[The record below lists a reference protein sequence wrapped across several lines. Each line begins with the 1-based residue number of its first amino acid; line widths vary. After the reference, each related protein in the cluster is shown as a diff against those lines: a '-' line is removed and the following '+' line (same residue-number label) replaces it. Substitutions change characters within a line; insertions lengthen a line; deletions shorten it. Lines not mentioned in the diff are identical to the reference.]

1 MKLTERIKTEVLEV
15 YDAWLESYLS
25 GDVET
30 YDSYLDDAC
39 RFIGSTNNE
48 EFLSRKEAT
57 EFFRVTADQFA
68 GKMQLKNETKTVEAF
83 GELLF
88 LTHAF
93 DCWFPG
99 GADWLYYGRFRCTS
113 VLRHTKDGWRFIYQH
128 FSTPDSK
135 AQEGETI
142 GYDQISA
149 ENLQLR
155 EAIKR
160 RTVELEEK
168 NRELAIEAAL
178 ERIRAQVT
186 AMTDSSELLDIVVTM
201 RTEFVKLG
209 HEAHYFWHMRWL
221 PETYK
226 KAMTSGDGTRIG
238 MVMTLPR
245 NIHGK
250 IPLLAAWEQSN
261 DPTVVYAMDPETA
274 VDYVDKMVSL
284 GDFQQ
289 VDPQA
294 PGPDDIRHIGGLT
307 FVMART
313 THGEIGF
320 SLPGVVR
327 EPPKA
332 AVDTLVR
339 FAGVFD
345 LAYRRFE
352 DLQKAE
358 AQAREAEIELAL
370 ERVRARTMAMHQSD
384 ELKEVIEV
392 VYRQLVHLG
401 VPVEHAGFILDYKER
416 DDMHIWLADQ
426 NAVFP
431 EIVLPYFDC
440 AHWNSFLEAKKTGGQ
455 FFANRLDFEEKNNF
469 YKDLFQ
475 FIPEIPEEAK
485 AHYFTCPALAI
496 STVLLDNIGLYIEN
510 YRGIPYSEEENSILL
525 RFGKVFQQT
534 YSRFLDLQKA
544 EAQAREAQIMASME
558 RVRAA
563 TMAMHH
569 SGELSNVLSSLFEQF
584 DILGIN
590 PSHAVLTLI
599 DKEKNTLNFRT
610 TGTRGYQV
618 EAEQEVDLKVADA
631 WVDTTEKWKKS
642 SPNAVNVNEYP
653 PEVLPDVWEVYK
665 DILSAIPENARPEIR
680 DFPNGLFITEGYCRF
695 GYIGFAHN
703 RGPTE
708 EEKEIVKRIA
718 AEFGT
723 LYQRFL
729 DLQKAEAQAREAEIQ
744 LALERVRARSMAM
757 QNTDELHE
765 VLSVLFRQFDHLGIQ
780 PVNVFL
786 SLFDRENRT
795 LTYRASGKSGT
806 RRPGKQ
812 VVQVDS
818 MEPLKALYDKW
829 LHDNSDSVE
838 VIFYPKEVL
847 PELFGIFSETFAAM
861 PEADRMGPDD
871 FPEGGYSMAGYT
883 PFGYLGYDHQRAA
896 TEEEKE
902 ILSRFCLEFT
912 RVYQRFLD
920 IQKAEAQARE
930 AQIEA
935 ALEKIRSR
943 SLGMQNSGELQDV
956 VQIVAEKIQE
966 LGVIVDPTGVLIC
979 TYPEGTKDVIHWT
992 YSPAARERSKPYFMP
1007 YFEHP
1012 IWDEAW
1018 ESKNR
1023 GDAWLSKTY
1032 SKGVKN
1038 KFLRTIFT
1046 RSDSDYSWLPEDYKQ
1061 WQLDSPV
1068 YTLSFAWGKNS
1079 ALCVPN
1085 NDGTAPTEAQ
1095 KDILIRFARVF
1106 EQSYVRFLDLQKS
1119 EEQAREAQI
1128 QLSLERLRSKAMS
1141 MQQSD
1146 ELHEV
1151 LAVLFEQFD
1160 VLGIRPMSTHM
1171 TILDL
1176 ENNTFT
1182 FRETGKF
1189 GNRSFGEHTFALD
1202 AMDTWKDMVESW
1214 QKTEPFTINR
1224 LHFPK
1229 ENLPQ
1234 VWEVFRESFASMPEE
1249 SRIRPGD
1256 YPDGIYHTAGK
1267 HPFGYIG
1274 MNQVRPPTEEEEQI
1288 VIRFAN
1294 EFGRVYQRF
1303 LDLQKAEAQSREAKI
1318 ETALEKV
1325 RARTMGM
1332 QHSDELPDVALV
1344 LFNEVRALGVPAWSS
1359 GFNILAEDK
1368 KSAAAWMSSEGTLQK
1383 PFTLRLYGE
1392 ASFEE
1397 MGAFVRGK
1405 NPFLVQELGGKALE
1419 AHYDYMKTFPDLQ
1432 TIFEDIQAAGLSL
1445 PTYQI
1450 NHLCKF
1456 THGFLL
1462 FITYEQVPGAHEI
1475 FRRFTTVF
1483 EQTYTRF
1490 LDLSLKEKQAVEL
1503 MKEKQRL
1510 EQTLK
1515 HLRET
1520 QTQLVHA
1527 EKMASLG
1534 ELTAGIAHEIQNP
1547 LNFVNNF
1554 SEVSNELLEEMAE
1567 ELEKGDLSEVR
1578 AIVED
1583 LKQNLDKITHHGK
1596 RADGIVKGM
1605 LQHSRSSDGK
1615 KQPTDLN
1622 ALAEEYLRLAYHGL
1636 RAKDKGFNATLETE
1650 FDEAMEAVALVPQDI
1665 GRVLLNLLTNAFHA
1679 VSERKQKEAG
1689 PYTPTVWVRTHRS
1702 AGGVELTVR
1711 DNGGGIPEAIREKIF
1726 QPFFTT
1732 KPTGQGTGL
1741 GLSMSYDIAT
1751 KGHGG
1756 KLNVSSKEGEGTT
1769 FTLVLPDK

>member
-1 MKLTERIKTEVLEV
+1 MRLTQKIKTEVLQV
-15 YDAWLESYLS
+15 YDTWLESYVS
-25 GDVET
+25 GNVET
-30 YDSYLDDAC
+30 YDHYLDDAYH
-39 RFIGSTNNE
+39 FIGSTNNE
-48 EFLSRKEAT
+48 EFLSRRETT

-68 GKMQLKNETKTVEAF
+68 GKTELRNETKSVEGF
-83 GELLF
+83 GELIF
-88 LTHAF
+88 LTHVF
-93 DCWFPG
+93 DAWFLG
-99 GADWLYYGRFRCTS
+99 GEDWSYYGRFRFTS
-113 VLRHTKDGWRFIYQH
+113 VLRNTEDGWRFIYQH

-135 AQEGETI
+135 AQEGQTI

-245 NIHGK
+245 NIHGN
-250 IPLLAAWEQSN
+250 IPLLEAWEQSD

-274 VDYVDKMVSL
+274 VDYVNKMVSL

-320 SLPGVVR
+320 SLPGVVP

-358 AQAREAEIELAL
+358 AQAREAQIEMAL
-370 ERVRARTMAMHQSD
+370 EKVRSKTMGMQKSQ
-384 ELKEVIEV
+384 ELREVIQEV
-392 VYRQLVHLG
+392 YDQFVLLNIH
-401 VPVEHAGFILDYKER
+401 VEHSGFILDYKENEQ
-416 DDMHIWLADQ
+416 MHIWLADTHGVP
-426 NAVFP
+426 A
-431 EIVLPYFDC
+431 ELTIPYFDSP
-440 AHWNSFLEAKKTGGQ
+440 HWNSFLEAKKGGAD
-455 FFANRLDFEEKNNF
+455 FFTNLLDFETKNQF
-469 YKDLFQ
+469 YKDLFD
-475 FIPEIPEEAK
+475 FIPDLDEEIK
-485 AHYFTCPALAI
+485 QYYLNCPGLAI
-496 STVLLDNIGLYIEN
+496 STVLLENVGLYIEN
-510 YRGIPYSEEENSILL
+510 FTGTPYSEEDNRILM
-525 RFGKVFQQT
+525 RFGRVFQQT
-534 YSRFLDLQKA
+534 YSRF
-544 EAQAREAQIMASME
+544 M
-558 RVRAA
+558 
-563 TMAMHH
+563 
-569 SGELSNVLSSLFEQF
+569 
-584 DILGIN
+584 
-590 PSHAVLTLI
+590 
-599 DKEKNTLNFRT
+599 
-610 TGTRGYQV
+610 
-618 EAEQEVDLKVADA
+618 
-631 WVDTTEKWKKS
+631 
-642 SPNAVNVNEYP
+642 
-653 PEVLPDVWEVYK
+653 
-665 DILSAIPENARPEIR
+665 
-680 DFPNGLFITEGYCRF
+680 
-695 GYIGFAHN
+695 
-703 RGPTE
+703 
-708 EEKEIVKRIA
+708 
-718 AEFGT
+718 
-723 LYQRFL
+723 

-765 VLSVLFRQFDHLGIQ
+765 VLSVLFRQFDNLGIE

-806 RRPGKQ
+806 RVPGKQ

-847 PELFGIFSETFAAM
+847 PDLFGIFSETFAAM

-871 FPEGGYSMAGYT
+871 YPEGGYSVAGYT
-883 PFGYLGYDHQRAA
+883 PFGYLGYDHQQEP

-1038 KFLRTIFT
+1038 TFLRTIFT
-1046 RSDSDYSWLPEDYKQ
+1046 RSDSDYSGLPEDYKQ

-1068 YTLSFAWGKNS
+1068 YTLSFAWGKHS

-1095 KDILIRFARVF
+1095 KEILIRFARVF

-1119 EEQAREAQI
+1119 EEQAREGRI

-1160 VLGIRPMSTHM
+1160 ILGIRPMSTHM

-1234 VWEVFRESFASMPEE
+1234 VWEVFHESFASMPEE
-1249 SRIRPGD
+1249 SRIRPED

-1274 MNQVRPPTEEEEQI
+1274 MNQVRPATEEEEQI

-1303 LDLQKAEAQSREAKI
+1303 LDLQKAEAQAQEARI
-1318 ETALEKV
+1318 EAALEKV

-1332 QHSDELPDVALV
+1332 QHSDELPDVALL

-1359 GFNILAEDK
+1359 GFNILAEDR

-1383 PFTLRLYGE
+1383 PFTLRLFGE

-1397 MGAFVRGK
+1397 MGAFARGDE
-1405 NPFLVQELGGKALE
+1405 PLMVQELGGKALV
-1419 AHYDYMKTFPDLQ
+1419 AHYDYMKSFPDLQ
-1432 TIFEDIQAAGLSL
+1432 AIFKDIQDAGLSL
-1445 PTYQI
+1445 PTYQV

-1456 THGFLL
+1456 AHGFLL
-1462 FITYEQVPGAHEI
+1462 FITYERVPGAHEI

-1490 LDLSLKEKQAVEL
+1490 LDLKNLEAQARESKIETALERVRARALAMQQPEELKDVARVMRQEMALLGVEELETSSIYIHDPQAGKTECWYAIKDIREAEKVMVADHFDLDLNETWVGREMLRFHGGKEEQLSIIMKGDQRKEWIDYCEAHSQALKGYYGEEIPERTYHLYKFSHGAIGAATPGELSEESWSLLKRAASVFSLAYSRFRDLTQARLDLQRLKEEKKRAEDALKEL
-1503 MKEKQRL
+1503 QL
-1510 EQTLK
+1510 
-1515 HLRET
+1515 T
-1520 QTQLVHA
+1520 QQQLVHA

-1583 LKQNLDKITHHGK
+1583 LKQNLD
-1596 RADGIVKGM
+1596 
-1605 LQHSRSSDGK
+1605 
-1615 KQPTDLN
+1615 
-1622 ALAEEYLRLAYHGL
+1622 
-1636 RAKDKGFNATLETE
+1636 
-1650 FDEAMEAVALVPQDI
+1650 
-1665 GRVLLNLLTNAFHA
+1665 
-1679 VSERKQKEAG
+1679 
-1689 PYTPTVWVRTHRS
+1689 
-1702 AGGVELTVR
+1702 
-1711 DNGGGIPEAIREKIF
+1711 
-1726 QPFFTT
+1726 
-1732 KPTGQGTGL
+1732 
-1741 GLSMSYDIAT
+1741 
-1751 KGHGG
+1751 
-1756 KLNVSSKEGEGTT
+1756 
-1769 FTLVLPDK
+1769 